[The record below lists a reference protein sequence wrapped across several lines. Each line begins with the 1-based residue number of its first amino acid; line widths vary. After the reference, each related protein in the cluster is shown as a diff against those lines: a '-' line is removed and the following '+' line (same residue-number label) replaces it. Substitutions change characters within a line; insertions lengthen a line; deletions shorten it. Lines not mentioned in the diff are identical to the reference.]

1 MGRGWDKVTVF
12 SERVAKAIPR
22 EVLPQT
28 QRGPFLQ
35 SSAPGGGSP
44 VTDTIRGNL
53 EAEPSD
59 EETPGGRV
67 LDQEIILRHH
77 SSCFACK
84 DQWPIRWPPAL
95 IIIIKMTMIIIIIK
109 RSRNHLSPHSFNYG
123 LANRHRT
130 SPGNAE

>member
-1 MGRGWDKVTVF
+1 MF

-44 VTDTIRGNL
+44 LKDTIRGNL

-59 EETPGGRV
+59 EETPGGAGPGSGNNPETSQQ
-67 LDQEIILRHH
+67 LLCMQGPMANQMATCFNNHH
-77 SSCFACK
+77 QNDHDNNNNKKVKES
-84 DQWPIRWPPAL
+84 L
-95 IIIIKMTMIIIIIK
+95 ITPFI
-109 RSRNHLSPHSFNYG
+109 
-123 LANRHRT
+123 
-130 SPGNAE
+130 